1 MSQELLP
8 KLKDDHD
15 DKRHRVVGQRGSGEK
30 GHIMK
35 KQSIG
40 IIIAFLSSL
49 GLGVINSS
57 ADLEVAAAVEIHSQ
71 ADFYEPLAAQG
82 TWVEVGSYGRCWHP
96 ANVEV
101 AWRPYCSGYWVW
113 TDCGWYWVSDEPWA
127 WACYH
132 YGRWVYDANV
142 WIWVPDPVWGPAWVS
157 WREGGGY
164 CGWAPLPPRARF
176 SGDVIVAVDVPPAS
190 FVFVET
196 SRFHDHFSPST
207 VIVND
212 TKIVN

>member
-1 MSQELLP
+1 MP
-8 KLKDDHD
+8 
-15 DKRHRVVGQRGSGEK
+15 RATGERN
-30 GHIMK
+30 IMK
-35 KQSIG
+35 TKQIVVCMVMAGGLSVG
-40 IIIAFLSSL
+40 VFNAFALHE
-49 GLGVINSS
+49 IS
-57 ADLEVAAAVEIHSQ
+57 ASVEIRAE
-71 ADFYEPLAAQG
+71 ADFYVPLEAQG
-82 TWVEVGSYGRCWHP
+82 VWVEVGSYGRCWHP
-96 ANVEV
+96 ARVE
-101 AWRPYCSGYWVW
+101 AGWRPYAVGHWVW
-113 TDCGWYWVSDEPWA
+113 TDDCGWYWVSDEPWA